1 MSIRSLESIARRSS
15 TSSALSVAFGL
26 AFLAAGVAQA
36 APTST
41 LNQGQLSLS
50 ITALAPIVIDQLAP
64 GMITASVSRGAG
76 NSLTGVAFP
85 DQIFS
90 TAGFVLP
97 VTDPSASP
105 IKGVQATAANGAASF
120 HATAGGFGG
129 TMPLAGQ
136 NKVCLFGPCSA
147 AVANISVP
155 LNVAGVGG
163 SATVNAAVAL
173 TVLGA
178 PWTTGT
184 AQIGTVTAMG
194 HVSPVSSTGMASGTV
209 SLVTPV
215 FVSTNIGASA
225 VVPIFVV
232 MDLTIPEPGQL
243 ALMATSVAGLV
254 AVGVARRRRRTS
266 LDARSP
272 LGVGGLTR
280 GRHR

>member
-41 LNQGQLSLS
+41 LTQGQLSLS

-155 LNVAGVGG
+155 VNVVGIG
-163 SATVNAAVAL
+163 GTTKVTAAVNL
-173 TVLGA
+173 TVIGA
-178 PWTTGT
+178 PWTDGT
-184 AQIGTVTAMG
+184 VAIGTITKMG
-194 HVSPVSSTGMASGTV
+194 SVGANSATGGGGVKNAV

-225 VVPIFVV
+225 IVPVFGVF
-232 MDLTIPEPGQL
+232 DFTITTATPEPTTLAALGASIV
-243 ALMATSVAGLV
+243 ALMS
-254 AVGVARRRRRTS
+254 VGVKRRKR
-266 LDARSP
+266 
-272 LGVGGLTR
+272 
-280 GRHR
+280 